1 MKTPSKNTSFY
12 DRDRET
18 RDWKERK
25 KDLNTRFLQTL
36 HHAHRHS
43 SAYRE
48 MYDAAGIDLSA
59 IQSLEDIER
68 LPLLRMTDLMERQRR
83 VFPFGGFETLD
94 PKALQRIYVNPG
106 LLFQP
111 GGEFESQDRSW
122 AQALCGAGF
131 EAGDRIINTF
141 NYHLWPFARVMEES
155 ARQIGATVIP
165 AGSGNT
171 MMQVKIMQMLE
182 VNGFL
187 GTPSFLTTLVQRA
200 EAMGLDLKKDVF
212 LETALV
218 SAEMLPESLRAR
230 LQEKLDMTVRQA
242 YGTVFLGCIGFECH
256 TMTGLHVPDTICVE
270 IVDPGTGRHVPAG
283 SVGEIVATSFN
294 PSYPMIRMATGDL
307 SCLSDETCPCGRTG
321 PLLKKIIGRLDQAT
335 KVRGIFIHPWQAD
348 EVMARYREVFKYQMV
363 ITRKN
368 HMDLMTVI
376 VELKEDI
383 SETLSLQRRM
393 EREIEEMLGVR
404 GSVQVVARGTLPDRH
419 RKIEDQRKW
428 E

>member
-1 MKTPSKNTSFY
+1 MKTPSENASFY

-18 RDWKERK
+18 KLWTERL

-36 HHAHRHS
+36 RHAYDHS

-48 MYDAAGIDLSA
+48 LYDAAGIELSSV
-59 IQSLEDIER
+59 QNLEDIER

-83 VFPFGGFETLD
+83 IFPFGGFETLD
-94 PKALQRIYVNPG
+94 RKDLHRIYVNPG

-111 GGEFESQDRSW
+111 GGAFESQDTSW
-122 AQALCGAGF
+122 AQALCSAGF
-131 EAGDRIINTF
+131 KAGDRIINTF

-155 ARQIGATVIP
+155 AKHIGATVIP
-165 AGSGNT
+165 AGAGNT

-200 EAMGLDLKKDVF
+200 AGMGLDLAKDLF

-218 SAEMLPESLRAR
+218 SAEMLPESLRTR

-242 YGTVFLGCIGFECH
+242 YGTVFLGCLGFECEA
-256 TMTGLHVPDTICVE
+256 MTGLHVPDSIWVE
-270 IVDPGTGRHVPAG
+270 IVDPATGRRVAEG

-294 PSYPMIRMATGDL
+294 RSYPMIRMATGDL
-307 SCLSDETCPCGRTG
+307 SCLSLEACRCGRTG
-321 PLLKKIIGRLDQAT
+321 ALLKKIIGRMDQAT
-335 KVRGIFIHPWQAD
+335 KVGGVFVHPWQAD
-348 EVMARYREVFKYQMV
+348 EVMARYREVFKYQVV

-368 HMDLMTVI
+368 HVDLMTLL

-383 SETLSLQRRM
+383 SETLSFQRRM
-393 EREIEEMLGVR
+393 EREIEDLLGVR
-404 GSVQVVARGTLPDRH
+404 GSVQIVPRGTLPDGH

>member
-1 MKTPSKNTSFY
+1 MKTPSNNTSFY
-12 DRDRET
+12 NQARET
-18 RDWKERK
+18 MDPRERK

-36 HHAHRHS
+36 AHVLDRS

-48 MYDAAGIDLSA
+48 RYGTAGIDRSA
-59 IQSLEDIER
+59 IQSLEDIEK

-83 VFPFGGFETLD
+83 VFPFGGFETLE
-94 PKALQRIYVNPG
+94 PKDLHRIYVNPG

-111 GGEFESQDRSW
+111 GGAFESQDTSW

-131 EAGDRIINTF
+131 KAADRIINTF
-141 NYHLWPFARVMEES
+141 NYHLWPFARIMEES
-155 ARQIGATVIP
+155 AKNIGATVIP
-165 AGSGNT
+165 AGAGNT

-187 GTPSFLTTLVQRA
+187 GTPSFLTTLAQRA
-200 EAMGLDLKKDVF
+200 EAMGLDLRKDVF

-230 LQEKLDMTVRQA
+230 LQEKFDMTVRQA
-242 YGTVFLGCIGFECH
+242 YGTVFLGCIGFECGA
-256 TMTGLHVPDTICVE
+256 MTGLHVPDSIWVE
-270 IVDPGTGRHVPAG
+270 IVDPGTGRQVADG
-283 SVGEIVATSFN
+283 SVGEIVATNFSR
-294 PSYPMIRMATGDL
+294 SYPMIRMATGDL
-307 SCLSDETCPCGRTG
+307 SCLSNETCPCGRTG
-321 PLLKKIIGRLDQAT
+321 PLLKKIIGRMDQAT
-335 KVRGIFIHPWQAD
+335 KVGGLFVHPWQAD
-348 EVMARYREVFKYQMV
+348 EVMARYPEVFKYQLV

-368 HMDLMTVI
+368 DTDLMRVI

-404 GSVQVVARGTLPDRH
+404 GSVQIVPRGTLPDRH

>member
-1 MKTPSKNTSFY
+1 MKTPSKNTLFFN
-12 DRDRET
+12 RTRET
-18 RDWKERK
+18 MDWRERK

-36 HHAHRHS
+36 AYAFEHS

-48 MYDAAGIDLSA
+48 RYNTAGIELSA
-59 IQSLEDIER
+59 IQSLEDIEE

-83 VFPFGGFETLD
+83 VFPLGGFETLD
-94 PKALQRIYVNPG
+94 PKDLHRIYVNPG

-111 GGEFESQDRSW
+111 GGEFESQDTSW

-131 EAGDRIINTF
+131 KTGDRIINTF
-141 NYHLWPFARVMEES
+141 NYHLWPFARIMEES
-155 ARQIGATVIP
+155 ARHIGATVIP
-165 AGSGNT
+165 AGAGNT

-187 GTPSFLTTLVQRA
+187 GTPSFLTTLAQRA
-200 EAMGLDLKKDVF
+200 EAMGLDLRKDVF

-230 LQEKLDMTVRQA
+230 LQERLDMTVRQA
-242 YGTVFLGCIGFECH
+242 YGTVFLGCIGFECEA
-256 TMTGLHVPDTICVE
+256 MTGLHVPDSIWVE
-270 IVDPGTGRHVPAG
+270 IVDPGTGRQVPEG

-294 PSYPMIRMATGDL
+294 RSYPMIRMATGDL
-307 SCLSDETCPCGRTG
+307 SCLSNETCSCGRTG
-321 PLLKKIIGRLDQAT
+321 PLLKKIIGRMDQAT
-335 KVRGIFIHPWQAD
+335 KVGGIFVHPWQAD
-348 EVMARYREVFKYQMV
+348 EVMARYLEVFRYQIV

-368 HMDLMTVI
+368 HVDLMTVI

-383 SETLSLQRRM
+383 SETLSLQRKM
-393 EREIEEMLGVR
+393 EQEIEEMLGVR
-404 GSVQVVARGTLPDRH
+404 GSVQIVPRGTLPDRH
-419 RKIEDQRKW
+419 SKIEDQRKW

>member
-18 RDWKERK
+18 RDWNERK
-25 KDLNTRFLQTL
+25 KDLNTRFLQTVR
-36 HHAHRHS
+36 HAYDHS

-48 MYDAAGIDLSA
+48 MVDAAGTDPSA
-59 IQSLEDIER
+59 IQSLEDIEK

-94 PKALQRIYVNPG
+94 QKELHRIYVNPG

-111 GGEFESQDRSW
+111 GGEWESKDTSW

-131 EAGDRIINTF
+131 KAGDRILNTF
-141 NYHLWPFARVMEES
+141 NYHLWPFARIMEES
-155 ARQIGATVIP
+155 AKLIGATVIP

-200 EAMGLDLKKDVF
+200 EAMGLDLRKDVF

-218 SAEMLPESLRAR
+218 SAEMLPESLRVR
-230 LQEKLDMTVRQA
+230 LQEKIDMTVRQA
-242 YGTVFLGCIGFECH
+242 YGTVFLGCIGFECEV
-256 TMTGLHVPDTICVE
+256 MTGLHVPDSIWVE
-270 IVDPGTGRHVPAG
+270 VVDPGTGRRVPAG
-283 SVGEIVATSFN
+283 SVGEIVATNFSRT
-294 PSYPMIRMATGDL
+294 YPMIRMATGDL
-307 SCLSDETCPCGRTG
+307 SCLGNETCPCGRTG
-321 PLLKKIIGRLDQAT
+321 PLLKKIIGRMDQAT
-335 KVRGIFIHPWQAD
+335 KVKGVFIHPWQAD
-348 EVMARYREVFKYQMV
+348 EVMARYREVFRYQMV
-363 ITRKN
+363 ITRKD
-368 HMDLMTVI
+368 HVDLMTVI
-376 VELKEDI
+376 VELKEDL
-383 SETLSLQRRM
+383 SEALSLQRRM
-393 EREIEEMLGVR
+393 EREVEEMLGVR
-404 GSVQVVARGTLPDRH
+404 GSIQIVPRGTLPDGH
-419 RKIEDQRKW
+419 RKIEDQRRW

>member
-1 MKTPSKNTSFY
+1 MKKSPMNTSYY
-12 DRDRET
+12 DRARET
-18 RDWKERK
+18 RDWSERK

-36 HHAHRHS
+36 RHAHDRS

-48 MYDAAGIDLSA
+48 MYDTAGIDLSK
-59 IQSLEDIER
+59 IQGLEDIEN
-68 LPLLRMTDLMERQRR
+68 LPLLRMTDLVERQRR

-94 PKALQRIYVNPG
+94 PNALRRIYVNPG

-111 GGEFESQDRSW
+111 GGEFESQDTSW
-122 AQALCGAGF
+122 AHALCGAGF
-131 EAGDRIINTF
+131 KAGDRIINTF

-155 ARQIGATVIP
+155 AQHIGAAVIP

-200 EAMGLDLKKDVF
+200 EAMGLDLRKDIF

-242 YGTVFLGCIGFECH
+242 YGTVFLGCIGFECQA
-256 TMTGLHVPDTICVE
+256 MTGLHVPDSICLE

-283 SVGEIVATSFN
+283 SVGEIVATSFSR
-294 PSYPMIRMATGDL
+294 SYPMIRMATGDL

-321 PLLKKIIGRLDQAT
+321 PLLKKIIGRMDQAT
-335 KVRGIFIHPWQAD
+335 KVKGVFIHPWQAD
-348 EVMARYREVFKYQMV
+348 EVMARYREVFKYQIV

-368 HMDLMTVI
+368 HMDIMTLI
-376 VELKEDI
+376 VEVKEDI
-383 SETLSLQRRM
+383 AETASLQRRM

-404 GSVQVVARGTLPDRH
+404 GSVQIVPRGTLPDRH
-419 RKIEDQRKW
+419 RKIEDQRRW
-428 E
+428 D

>member
-12 DRDRET
+12 NQARET
-18 RDWKERK
+18 MDWRERK
-25 KDLNTRFLQTL
+25 KELNTRFLQTL
-36 HHAHRHS
+36 AHVLDRS

-48 MYDAAGIDLSA
+48 RYGTAGIDHSA
-59 IQSLEDIER
+59 IQSLEDIEK

-83 VFPFGGFETLD
+83 VFPFGGFEILE
-94 PKALQRIYVNPG
+94 PKDLHRIYVNPG

-111 GGEFESQDRSW
+111 GGAFESQDTTW

-131 EAGDRIINTF
+131 KAGDRIINTF
-141 NYHLWPFARVMEES
+141 NYHLWPFARIMEES
-155 ARQIGATVIP
+155 ARNIGATVIP
-165 AGSGNT
+165 AGAGNT

-187 GTPSFLTTLVQRA
+187 GTPSFLTTLAQRA
-200 EAMGLDLKKDVF
+200 EAMGLDLRKDVF

-230 LQEKLDMTVRQA
+230 LQEKFDMTVRQA
-242 YGTVFLGCIGFECH
+242 YGTVFLGCIGFECGA
-256 TMTGLHVPDTICVE
+256 MTGLHVPDSIWVE
-270 IVDPGTGRHVPAG
+270 IVDPGTGRHVADG
-283 SVGEIVATSFN
+283 SVGEIVATNFN
-294 PSYPMIRMATGDL
+294 RSYPMIRMATGDL
-307 SCLSDETCPCGRTG
+307 SCLSNEACPCGRTG
-321 PLLKKIIGRLDQAT
+321 PLLKKIIGRMDQAT
-335 KVRGIFIHPWQAD
+335 KVGGLFVHPWQAD
-348 EVMARYREVFKYQMV
+348 EVMARYPEVFKYQLV
-363 ITRKN
+363 VTRKN
-368 HMDLMTVI
+368 DTDLMRVI
-376 VELKEDI
+376 VELKQDI

-404 GSVQVVARGTLPDRH
+404 GSVQVVPRGTLPDRH

>member
-1 MKTPSKNTSFY
+1 MKTPSKNTYFY
-12 DRDRET
+12 NQVRET
-18 RDWKERK
+18 MDRRERK
-25 KDLNTRFLQTL
+25 KELNTRFLQTL
-36 HHAHRHS
+36 AHAFERS

-48 MYDAAGIDLSA
+48 RYTAARIDLSA
-59 IQSLEDIER
+59 IQSLEDIEK
-68 LPLLRMTDLMERQRR
+68 LPLLRMTELMERQRR

-94 PKALQRIYVNPG
+94 PKDLHRIYVNPG

-111 GGEFESQDRSW
+111 GGEFESQDTSW

-131 EAGDRIINTF
+131 KAGDRIINTF
-141 NYHLWPFARVMEES
+141 NYPLWPFARIMEQS
-155 ARQIGATVIP
+155 ATHIGATVIP
-165 AGSGNT
+165 AGAGNT

-187 GTPSFLTTLVQRA
+187 GTPSFLTTLAQRA

-242 YGTVFLGCIGFECH
+242 YGTVFLGCIGFECEA
-256 TMTGLHVPDTICVE
+256 MAGLHVPDSIWVE
-270 IVDPGTGRHVPAG
+270 IVDPGTGRNVPEG
-283 SVGEIVATSFN
+283 LVGEIVATSFN
-294 PSYPMIRMATGDL
+294 RSYPMIRMATGDL
-307 SCLSDETCPCGRTG
+307 SCLSDEACPCGRTG
-321 PLLKKIIGRLDQAT
+321 PLLKKIIGRMDQAT
-335 KVRGIFIHPWQAD
+335 KVGGIFVHPWQAD
-348 EVMARYREVFKYQMV
+348 EVMARYREVFKYQIV

-368 HMDLMTVI
+368 HVDLMTVI
-376 VELKEDI
+376 VELKEDLP
-383 SETLSLQRRM
+383 EPLSLQRRM

-404 GSVQVVARGTLPDRH
+404 GSVRIVPRGTLPDRH

>member
-1 MKTPSKNTSFY
+1 MKTPYENASFY

-18 RDWKERK
+18 KLWTERL
-25 KDLNTRFLQTL
+25 KDLNIRFLQTL
-36 HHAHRHS
+36 RHAYDHS

-48 MYDAAGIDLSA
+48 LYDAAGIEVSSV
-59 IQSLEDIER
+59 QNLEDIER

-83 VFPFGGFETLD
+83 LFPFGGFETLD
-94 PKALQRIYVNPG
+94 RKDLHRIYVNPG

-111 GGEFESQDRSW
+111 GGAFESQDTSW
-122 AQALCGAGF
+122 AQALCSAGF
-131 EAGDRIINTF
+131 KAGDRIINTF

-155 ARQIGATVIP
+155 AKHIGATVIP
-165 AGSGNT
+165 AGAGNT

-200 EAMGLDLKKDVF
+200 EGMGLDLAKDLF

-218 SAEMLPESLRAR
+218 SAEMLPESLRTR

-242 YGTVFLGCIGFECH
+242 YGTVFLGCIGFECEA
-256 TMTGLHVPDTICVE
+256 MTGLHVPDSIWVE
-270 IVDPGTGRHVPAG
+270 IVDPGTGRHVPEG
-283 SVGEIVATSFN
+283 FVGEIVATSFN
-294 PSYPMIRMATGDL
+294 RSYPMIRMATGDL
-307 SCLSDETCPCGRTG
+307 SCLSDEACPCGRTG
-321 PLLKKIIGRLDQAT
+321 PLLKKIIGRMDQAT
-335 KVRGIFIHPWQAD
+335 KVGGIFVHPWQAD
-348 EVMARYREVFKYQMV
+348 EVMARYREVFKYQIV

-368 HMDLMTVI
+368 HVDLMTVI
-376 VELKEDI
+376 VELKEDL
-383 SETLSLQRRM
+383 SESLSLQRRM

-404 GSVQVVARGTLPDRH
+404 GSVQIVPRGTLPDRH

>member
-1 MKTPSKNTSFY
+1 MKPPSDNPSFY

-18 RDWKERK
+18 RRWSERLQ
-25 KDLNTRFLQTL
+25 DLNTRFLQTL
-36 HHAHRHS
+36 RQAYDRS

-48 MYDAAGIDLSA
+48 RYDGAGIDVST
-59 IQSLEDIER
+59 IQGLEDIEK

-83 VFPFGGFETLD
+83 VFPFGGFETFPSRELN
-94 PKALQRIYVNPG
+94 RIYVNPG

-111 GGEFESQDRSW
+111 GGEFESQDPSW

-131 EAGDRIINTF
+131 KAGDRIINTF
-141 NYHLWPFARVMEES
+141 NYHLWPFARTMEES
-155 ARQIGATVIP
+155 AKQIGATVIP
-165 AGSGNT
+165 AGAGNT
-171 MMQVKIMQMLE
+171 MMQVKIIQMLE

-187 GTPSFLTTLVQRA
+187 GTPSFLTTLAQRA
-200 EAMGLDLKKDVF
+200 EAMGLDLKKDVL

-242 YGTVFLGCIGFECH
+242 YGTVFLGCIGFECQA
-256 TMTGLHVPDTICVE
+256 MTGLHIPDSIWVE
-270 IVDPGTGRHVPAG
+270 IVDPGTGRRVAEG
-283 SVGEIVATSFN
+283 SIGEIVATSFN
-294 PSYPMIRMATGDL
+294 RSYPMLRMATGDL
-307 SCLSDETCPCGRTG
+307 SCLSHEACPCGRTG
-321 PLLKKIIGRLDQAT
+321 PLLKKIIGRMDQAT
-335 KVRGIFIHPWQAD
+335 KVGGIFVHPWQAD
-348 EVMARYREVFKYQMV
+348 EVMARYPEVFKYQLV

-368 HMDLMTVI
+368 DADLMRVI
-376 VELKEDI
+376 VELKQDM
-383 SETLSLQRRM
+383 SEPHSLQRRM

-404 GSVQVVARGTLPDRH
+404 GSVQMVARGTLPDGH